1 VRNRRNADRRL
12 YARAASAGGVLALGL
27 ALGLWTK
34 ATRRPVDCVAILAA
48 VAASLI
54 IIVNAV
60 FLQSGSHPAPF
71 FANPQPRS
79 ATGESRSRVAEST
92 PPTHSADATRA
103 PQPPPYPPPLAGE
116 GREGVR
122 RNDPIAELIGPSS
135 RIMAVQ
141 RALSD
146 YGYGQIKQSGIL
158 DAATSAVIEKFERE
172 HKLPV
177 TGQVSDRLVSDLAA
191 MIGHSLQ

>member
-71 FANPQPRS
+71 FANPKPWP
-79 ATGESRSRVAEST
+79 VAGNAA
-92 PPTHSADATRA
+92 PPKAVEPPLPARA
-103 PQPPPYPPPLAGE
+103 PAATATPQPTA
-116 GREGVR
+116 VR
-122 RNDPIAELIGPSS
+122 HDNPIADLIGPSP
-135 RIMAVQ
+135 RIAAVQ
-141 RALSD
+141 RALSE
-146 YGYGQIKQSGIL
+146 YGYGQIKPSGVL
-158 DAATSAVIEKFERE
+158 DDATSSAIEKFERE
-172 HKLPV
+172 HKLPM
-177 TGQVSDRLVSDLAA
+177 TGRVSDRLVSELAA
-191 MIGHSLQ
+191 MVGHPLD